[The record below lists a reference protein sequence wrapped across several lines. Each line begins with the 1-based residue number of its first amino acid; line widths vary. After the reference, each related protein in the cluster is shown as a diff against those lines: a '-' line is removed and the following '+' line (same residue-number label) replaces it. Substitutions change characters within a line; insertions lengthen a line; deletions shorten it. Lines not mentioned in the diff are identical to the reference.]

1 MRRTQTT
8 RPSRIPEIACVTV
21 SLLALIIVWHQLNAR
36 PTSAIVPAA
45 ATARTCQP
53 SAEPGWSPSARHT
66 WSPSARPSWSPTAP
80 ASPTTA
86 PGATAPATADA
97 EPSWSPGAHDT
108 LVFSSTFNT
117 LNTRQ
122 WATSWF
128 GGGSMNNVSTPASNV
143 SVSGGDLVL
152 TLSSPGTGALVNTDP
167 SQVSGGG
174 FQFGDGYSVEARIFF
189 PGSGNT
195 WYNWPGFWADGQDW
209 PSDGE
214 IDIAEGLGN
223 ATSNYH
229 SSAGADNSGIL
240 PGSWGG
246 GWHTYGVDRE
256 AGKNLIYWDGK
267 LVRSYATN
275 DGGAP
280 EYLIFNVG
288 SSGNAVTGATGAM
301 KVQWVRAWK
310 NAA

>member
-1 MRRTQTT
+1 M
-8 RPSRIPEIACVTV
+8 
-21 SLLALIIVWHQLNAR
+21 
-36 PTSAIVPAA
+36 
-45 ATARTCQP
+45 
-53 SAEPGWSPSARHT
+53 
-66 WSPSARPSWSPTAP
+66 
-80 ASPTTA
+80 
-86 PGATAPATADA
+86 
-97 EPSWSPGAHDT
+97 
-108 LVFSSTFNT
+108 VFSSTFNT
-117 LNTRQ
+117 LNTKQ

-128 GGGSMNNVSTPASNV
+128 GGGSMNNVATSASNV
-143 SVSGGDLVL
+143 SVSAGDLVL

-167 SQVSGGG
+167 KQVSGGG

-189 PGSGNT
+189 PGSGDN
-195 WYNWPGFWADGQDW
+195 WDNWPAFWADGQDW
-209 PSDGE
+209 PGDGE

-229 SSAGADNSGIL
+229 SSAGADNSGTL
-240 PGSWGG
+240 PGSWAG

-288 SSGNAVTGATGAM
+288 SSGNAVTGAAGAM